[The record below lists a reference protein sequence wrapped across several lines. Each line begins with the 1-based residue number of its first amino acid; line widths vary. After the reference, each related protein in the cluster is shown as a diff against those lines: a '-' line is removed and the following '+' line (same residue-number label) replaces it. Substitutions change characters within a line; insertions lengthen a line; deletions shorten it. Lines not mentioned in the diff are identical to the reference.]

1 MIIFILMILIIIAI
15 IILAGLGGGQAGQGQ
30 VVAELE
36 YCVSVRPTKGPPK
49 AHQPLPV
56 LPQWLGLGQGSA
68 DLPYHGLPIARVRP
82 APLPLDRPKPP
93 LLLESLL
100 GLTPRKDESQFS
112 TMFCLQHQ
120 R

>member
-1 MIIFILMILIIIAI
+1 MVGRLVVIILILMILIIIAI

-82 APLPLDRPKPP
+82 APPP
-93 LLLESLL
+93 SA
-100 GLTPRKDESQFS
+100 GLSHPHCWSPYWA
-112 TMFCLQHQ
+112 
-120 R
+120 